1 MSDPVG
7 RRMWLHYV
15 LSPIQVISIAVTG
28 ALAYFANYPV
38 PALIAFTFLAIDVFL
53 PTKIRAEDY
62 GETSMVPSGDIK
74 AFKKASKR
82 SDEGSK
88 LSVKLVK
95 SSWQIKC
102 SREFLE
108 IEKLGFIWLVT
119 PKTYWIQNGFSVTRG
134 DTAKIEMETVFRD
147 VGREKPRWKS
157 EIVGQTWHHATKNG
171 DRDYRFKNN
180 YQIPIVRDWIAV
192 VHLPTRETMEFVCR
206 SEAEAEAI
214 CDHFRIVFA
223 GRQFSPKELE
233 SIGGWLR
240 VDKPSLSEKIIAAAT
255 QSAAAPA
262 PVPVALMSPQE
273 KESEPEAM
281 PTPPAPVRS
290 DNPLR
295 PTWQQFAARQP
306 E

>member
-1 MSDPVG
+1 
-7 RRMWLHYV
+7 MWLHYV

-28 ALAYFANYPV
+28 ALAYFANYPG
-38 PALIAFTFLAIDVFL
+38 PALIAFTLLAIDVFL

-62 GETSMVPSGDIK
+62 GETSMVPSCDIK
-74 AFKKASKR
+74 AFKKAFKR

-134 DTAKIEMETVFRD
+134 LTAKIEVETLSRD

-157 EIVGQTWHHATKNG
+157 EIVGRTWHHATKNG
-171 DRDYRFKNN
+171 DRDFRFKNN

-192 VHLPTRETMEFVCR
+192 VRLPTRETMEFVCR
-206 SEAEAEAI
+206 TEAEADAL
-214 CDHFRIVFA
+214 CSQFRNVFA
-223 GRQFSPKELE
+223 GRQLSPKELE
-233 SIGGWLR
+233 LETVGGWLGGVNKGNR
-240 VDKPSLSEKIIAAAT
+240 AVVA
-255 QSAAAPA
+255 
-262 PVPVALMSPQE
+262 PVALASLQAPE
-273 KESEPEAM
+273 AEPEVVFEAVPEPSPETV
-281 PTPPAPVRS
+281 PTPARV